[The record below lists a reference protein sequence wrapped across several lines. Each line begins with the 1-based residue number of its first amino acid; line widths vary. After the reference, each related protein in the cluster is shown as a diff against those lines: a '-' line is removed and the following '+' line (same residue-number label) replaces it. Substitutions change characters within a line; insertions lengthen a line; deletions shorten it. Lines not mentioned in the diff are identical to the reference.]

1 MLNIAFIA
9 DSGYVLPSVV
19 AITSLLINKKDTTVY
34 KIYFLSIGLTEEEK
48 NKISATC
55 QKYNTE
61 LLIIDV
67 DQDKLKEKYSQIGKH
82 ECCAN
87 TSALIKFDLPSYCP
101 DDTILY
107 LDGDIIVQSDLS
119 DLESIALDDNTYVA
133 AVPESGILYNKIIIR
148 QNIDNYF
155 NSGVMLLNLKGIRA
169 NNISEKLYLAKLAST
184 DSSLMDQHVFNE
196 VFNNHKI
203 ILDHKYNVLFTSI
216 IRASHFHGIDINQIN
231 SLFSKEYE
239 DFDSIKRNAAVIH
252 YSTFDKPWKYSDID
266 AIDEWNRYYLL
277 SEYKDQ
283 ALKRKKLH
291 IKQINKM
298 REHKILGL
306 VGTFWW
312 ECETRGLKKALSEVK
327 TFLFHKG

>member
-1 MLNIAFIA
+1 MLSIAFIA

-19 AITSLLINKKDTTVY
+19 AITSLLINKKDTTDY

-61 LLIIDV
+61 LDIIDI

-101 DDTILY
+101 DDIILY
-107 LDGDIIVQSDLS
+107 LDGDIIVRGDLS
-119 DLESIALDDNTYVA
+119 DLEKIEPDENTYVA

-155 NSGVMLLNLKGIRA
+155 NSGVMLLNLKGIRE
-169 NNISEKLYLAKLAST
+169 NNISEKLYLTKLAST

-196 VFNNHKI
+196 VFNGHKI
-203 ILDHKYNVLFTSI
+203 ILDHKYNVLYTSI
-216 IRASHFHGIDINQIN
+216 IRARHFHGIDINQIN
-231 SLFSKEYE
+231 KLFSKEYE
-239 DFDSIKRNAAVIH
+239 DFDSIKRKAAIIH

-266 AIDEWNRYYLL
+266 AIEDWNKYYSL
-277 SEYKDQ
+277 SEYKDL
-283 ALKRKKLH
+283 ALKRKKLR

-306 VGTFWW
+306 IGTFWW

-327 TFLFHKG
+327 TFLFHK